1 MLPELYNHLPPPLIT
16 LQLLGIVSLAYTVIL
31 VVGRL
36 YFSPI
41 SNIPGPR
48 IAAATA
54 LYEFYYNVVKG
65 GKFFLKI
72 QQLHEEY
79 GKSASFH
86 SHSTRKNQKS
96 SNHITHRIQHTISQC
111 KEKRKPYVELPH
123 ENTDRL
129 IKHVKKIS
137 F

>member
-86 SHSTRKNQKS
+86 SHSGNEPKLT
-96 SNHITHRIQHTISQC
+96 T
-111 KEKRKPYVELPH
+111 
-123 ENTDRL
+123 
-129 IKHVKKIS
+129 
-137 F
+137 